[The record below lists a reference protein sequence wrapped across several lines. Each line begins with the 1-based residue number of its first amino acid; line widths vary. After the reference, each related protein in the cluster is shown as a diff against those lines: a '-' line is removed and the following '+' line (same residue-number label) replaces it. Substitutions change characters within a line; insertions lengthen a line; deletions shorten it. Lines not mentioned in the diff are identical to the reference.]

1 MESNIGS
8 NKAVYTT
15 DVPED
20 RIKLVEMITRLEKP
34 VVMFIGDVD
43 SGKTTALT
51 FVANELINLGYRV
64 GIVDS
69 DLGQKGILPP
79 ATVSLGIVEE
89 NFPSLS
95 AVEPY
100 MHYFIGITTPA
111 QYIGETVVGVK
122 RLVDV
127 ARSMA
132 DVVLID
138 TTGFVTG
145 PGFDL
150 KRLKIEAVRPD
161 LVVFIQST
169 GEREHSIEELMA
181 VSSPLAEAVLLK
193 RSERVRPYSHEERR
207 AIRAAKWRTYF
218 SGSSPVLVDLSTL
231 RVSGTSMFSGRSL
244 TAEEREIFERLHDW
258 VVLAGWKDKEVYTI
272 VKADSSR
279 RPYNRS
285 VIKAVDFETLSNLLV
300 GFIDELGFCLG
311 LGILK
316 WPRLSEGLLE
326 VLTPLGPE
334 ELSRAVEVRFGRV
347 RVTEVGEEL
356 ALLRRDDL

>member
-1 MESNIGS
+1 MEGVGS
-8 NKAVYTT
+8 NKAIYTT

-20 RIKLVEMITRLEKP
+20 RVELVEMIASLEKP

-43 SGKTTALT
+43 SGKTTSLT
-51 FVANELINLGYRV
+51 FVANELVNLGYRV

-95 AVEPY
+95 EIEPY
-100 MHYFIGITTPA
+100 LHYFIGITTPS

-127 ARSMA
+127 ARSLA

-145 PGFDL
+145 PGFEL

-161 LVVFIQST
+161 LAVFIEST
-169 GEREHSIEELMA
+169 GERERAIEELIE
-181 VSSPLAEAVLLK
+181 VSSSLTETVLLR
-193 RSERVRPYSHEERR
+193 RSDKVKPHSQEERR
-207 AIRAAKWRTYF
+207 AIREAKWRAYF
-218 SGSSPVLVDLSTL
+218 SSSSSVIVDLSTL
-231 RVSGTSMFSGRSL
+231 RVSGTSMFSGRPL
-244 TAEEREIFERLHDW
+244 TGEEKELFERLHDW
-258 VVLAGWKDKEVYTI
+258 VVLAGWKGKESYTV
-272 VKADSSR
+272 VKADSGR

-285 VIKAVDFETLSNLLV
+285 VIKAIDFETLSNLLI

-326 VLTPLGPE
+326 VLTPLSE
-334 ELSRAVEVRFGRV
+334 DELSRAVEVRFGRI
-347 RVTEVGEEL
+347 RVTESGEEL
-356 ALLRRDDL
+356 ALLRREEL

>member
-1 MESNIGS
+1 MESDIGS

-15 DVPED
+15 DVPGD
-20 RIKLVEMITRLEKP
+20 RIKLVKLITEMEKP
-34 VVMFIGDVD
+34 VIMFIGDVD
-43 SGKTTALT
+43 SGKTTTLT
-51 FVANELINLGYRV
+51 FVANELINFGYRV

-89 NFPSLS
+89 NFSSLS
-95 AVEPY
+95 EIAPHL
-100 MHYFIGITTPA
+100 HYFVGITTPA

-127 ARSMA
+127 ARSLV

-145 PGFDL
+145 PGFEL

-169 GEREHSIEELMA
+169 GERKRSIENLMA
-181 VSSPLAEAVLLK
+181 VSSPLTETVLLK
-193 RSERVRPYSHEERR
+193 RSERVKPYSHEERR
-207 AIRAAKWRTYF
+207 AIRTVKWRTYF

-231 RVSGTSMFSGRSL
+231 RVSGTSMFSGRPL
-244 TAEEREIFERLHDW
+244 TAEEKEIFERLHDW
-258 VVLAGWKDKEVYTI
+258 VVLAGWKDKEVYT
-272 VKADSSR
+272 VVRADTTR

-285 VIKAVDFETLSNLLV
+285 VIKAIDFETLSNLLV

-326 VLTPLGPE
+326 VLTPLSPE
-334 ELSRAVEVRFGRV
+334 EISQVEVRFGRI
-347 RVTEVGEEL
+347 RVTETGEEL
-356 ALLRRDDL
+356 ALLQREDL